1 MLNMNIKHA
10 INDRKQA
17 ELNAL
22 TFGIAQT
29 QYQVA
34 QLQSIVTSLTQK
46 NDDFTA
52 LLLDAEKRRDTASSN
67 LNMVNQVI
75 AGIKNILGNTDMVRD
90 VTEQA
95 DDKIRQTA
103 EHLSTLIKQLIF
115 SVEIIEKLAQ
125 LVNKKKA
132 SGKIITNE
140 LVKTITAAS
149 ADANNAIAVTL
160 TALTSCYV
168 AKTSGNEAKNITWL
182 ECEQSSEL
190 YELITLGKTDNT
202 PESGDAD
209 TSAPAEKQPSLLAL
223 LTIAKEESITKY
235 NAAFT
240 ASNSVTKELAQA
252 QTGLNNA
259 TVKLNSLK
267 LGLAAATAAAIA
279 A

>member
-149 ADANNAIAVTL
+149 ADANNAVAVTL

-190 YELITLGKTDNT
+190 YELITQGKTDNT
-202 PESGDAD
+202 PETGDAD

-240 ASNSVTKELAQA
+240 ASNSVTQELAQA

>member
-46 NDDFTA
+46 NDDFKT
-52 LLLDAEKRRDTASSN
+52 LLLEAEKRRDTALSN

-75 AGIKNILGNTDMVRD
+75 AGIKNMIGNTDMVRD
-90 VTEQA
+90 VTLQA
-95 DDKIRQTA
+95 DDKIEQTA

-149 ADANNAIAVTL
+149 ADANNAVAVTL

-182 ECEQSSEL
+182 EYEQSREL
-190 YELITLGKTDNT
+190 YELITQGKTDNT
-202 PESGDAD
+202 PETGDAG

-240 ASNSVTKELAQA
+240 ASDLVTLELAQA

>member
-1 MLNMNIKHA
+1 M
-10 INDRKQA
+10 
-17 ELNAL
+17 
-22 TFGIAQT
+22 T
-29 QYQVA
+29 
-34 QLQSIVTSLTQK
+34 
-46 NDDFTA
+46 
-52 LLLDAEKRRDTASSN
+52 
-67 LNMVNQVI
+67 
-75 AGIKNILGNTDMVRD
+75 
-90 VTEQA
+90 
-95 DDKIRQTA
+95 
-103 EHLSTLIKQLIF
+103 TLIKILNF
-115 SVEIIEKLAQ
+115 TVEIIEKLTQ

-149 ADANNAIAVTL
+149 ADANNAVAVTL

-190 YELITLGKTDNT
+190 YELITQGKTDNT
-202 PESGDAD
+202 PETGDAD

-240 ASNSVTKELAQA
+240 ASNSVTQELAQA

>member
-149 ADANNAIAVTL
+149 ADANNAVAVTL

-209 TSAPAEKQPSLLAL
+209 TSASAEKQPSLLAL

-240 ASNSVTKELAQA
+240 ASNSVTQELAQA